1 MAQRGRPPTR
11 GELKQAHETEP
22 VDADTGGMLLHSCWT
37 YWGHSGAPLFNERGE
52 VVGLHC
58 AWDDRTG
65 MRHGQKLQP
74 LHAVIRAALKADG
87 SAGKK
92 RGKKVRRT
100 K

>member
-1 MAQRGRPPTR
+1 
-11 GELKQAHETEP
+11 
-22 VDADTGGMLLHSCWT
+22 
-37 YWGHSGAPLFNERGE
+37 
-52 VVGLHC
+52 
-58 AWDDRTG
+58 